1 MLKAAIAHGMAAPW
15 MYEALAIAQEA
26 SGADKEEI
34 RRTLLSA
41 ADVVHDSADA
51 QYRVA
56 RLLARHNLKESAIRL
71 YRQAAQQ
78 APFATEPYTESLAL
92 AVQIDDVQTV
102 RWAASKLLGEAW
114 IEANEEL
121 HRLARTKLLEMD
133 QKLRSAGRQQEA
145 AELLAAVRAA
155 DTHDLM
161 VHATWDGDADV
172 DLVVVEPLGTHCS
185 VNNRRTPAGGV
196 LVKDGF
202 GKHAE
207 ELYICSRGLPG
218 PYEIRV
224 RRVWGTP
231 DGRKVRIE
239 VVRGMG
245 TPQEKRSTHYLTVEA
260 ERPLLVQ
267 LDSGRRQELLSIPQ
281 ALPTALSSAE
291 RDLPIQKLK
300 AMAERMDKKFD
311 GATALFQFGGG
322 AVAFDPVVS
331 DFFDGAGLGVQA
343 IVSPDRRYVRLQ
355 LMPFITDLVGER
367 RFPITGTAR
376 QP

>member
-1 MLKAAIAHGMAAPW
+1 

-26 SGADKEEI
+26 SGADKDEI

-41 ADVVHDSADA
+41 ADVTRDSADA

-56 RLLARHNLKESAIRL
+56 RLLARHNLKTSAIRL
-71 YRQAAQQ
+71 YREAAQQ
-78 APFATEPYTESLAL
+78 APFATEPYTESIAL
-92 AVQIDDVQTV
+92 AVEIGDVQTV
-102 RWAASKLLGEAW
+102 RWAASRLLGEAW
-114 IEANEEL
+114 VDVNDDL
-121 HRLARTKLLEMD
+121 HRLARAKLLEME
-133 QKLRSAGRQQEA
+133 QKLRATGRQKEA
-145 AELLAAVRAA
+145 ADLVAAVRAA

-161 VHATWDGDADV
+161 VHATWEGDADV

-202 GKHAE
+202 GKRAE

-239 VVRGMG
+239 VVRGLG
-245 TPQEKRSTHYLTVEA
+245 TAQEKRSTHYLTVEA
-260 ERPLLVQ
+260 EKPLLVQ
-267 LDSGRRQELLSIPQ
+267 LDTGRRQELLSIPQ
-281 ALPTALSSAE
+281 TLPTALSSAE
-291 RDLPIQKLK
+291 RELPIQKLK
-300 AMAERMDKKFD
+300 ALAERMDKKFD

-322 AVAFDPVVS
+322 GGAVAFDPVVT

-376 QP
+376 QF